1 VKQPEEWNDFE
12 QTSPEFEARL
22 AQALRPLAAPEGFA
36 ERVMARAAQSPAP
49 RARIFAMPSRA
60 RMWAVTATAAALL
73 FGGVLGEQSH
83 IRHLRQ
89 QAAERQFEAG
99 LSIAAE
105 AMQQT
110 REQMQESGVQLG
122 N

>member
-1 VKQPEEWNDFE
+1 MNQPEEWNDFE
-12 QTSPEFEARL
+12 QMSPEFEARL
-22 AQALRPLAAPEGFA
+22 AQALRPISAPDGFA
-36 ERVMARAAQSPAP
+36 ERVMARSAQSAAP
-49 RARIFAMPSRA
+49 RARIFAMPSRV
-60 RMWAVTATAAALL
+60 RTWAVTATAAALL

-99 LSIAAE
+99 LSITAE
-105 AMQQT
+105 AMEQT
-110 REQMQESGVQLG
+110 REQLQESGVQLG

>member
-12 QTSPEFEARL
+12 QMSPEFEARL
-22 AQALRPLAAPEGFA
+22 AQALRHVAAPEGFA
-36 ERVMARAAQSPAP
+36 ERVMAQAAQSASP
-49 RARIFAMPSRA
+49 RARIFAMPSRT

-83 IRHLRQ
+83 IRRQ
-89 QAAERQFEAG
+89 RRQAAERQFETG
-99 LSIAAE
+99 LSITAE
-105 AMQQT
+105 AMEQT
-110 REQMQESGVQLG
+110 REQLQESGVQLG

>member
-1 VKQPEEWNDFE
+1 VKQPDEWNDFE
-12 QTSPEFEARL
+12 QMSPEFEARL
-22 AQALRPLAAPEGFA
+22 AQALRPVAAPDGFA
-36 ERVMARAAQSPAP
+36 DRVIARAAQSAGP
-49 RARIFAMPSRA
+49 RARVFALPSRV
-60 RMWAVTATAAALL
+60 RMCAVTATAAGLL
-73 FGGVLGEQSH
+73 FAGVLGEQSH
-83 IRHLRQ
+83 LRRQRQ

-110 REQMQESGVQLG
+110 REELQESGIQLG

>member
-1 VKQPEEWNDFE
+1 VNQPEEWNDFE
-12 QTSPEFEARL
+12 PMSPEFEARL
-22 AQALRPLAAPEGFA
+22 TQALRPVAAPEGFA
-36 ERVMARAAQSPAP
+36 DRVMARAAQSASP

-60 RMWAVTATAAALL
+60 RMWAITATAAALL

-83 IRHLRQ
+83 LRRQ
-89 QAAERQFEAG
+89 RRQAAERQFEAG
-99 LSIAAE
+99 LSITAE

-110 REQMQESGVQLG
+110 REELQESGIQLG